1 MQSMTGYGRSEV
13 QKAQLH
19 LVVEARS
26 VNHRYLDVALRYPRL
41 YAPLEARMKQLVSTH
56 FARGRIDIKIVEQTG
71 RAGQRTLALDQELA
85 RQYYAALQQLQETLR
100 LPGTIDLNMLLNL
113 RDLLTVEEASDDV
126 EESWEGIA
134 SGMEDALQALKKMRL
149 QEGAFLG
156 RDLQERLQSIRH
168 HMVDVRERVPQVV
181 IEYRQRLEQRV
192 QELFQHVT
200 LDADRVAQE
209 AILLAERADISEE
222 LLRLE
227 SHLHACEGLLT
238 SSGAI
243 GRKIDFLLQEMHR
256 EVNTIASKSNDAT
269 ISQRVVD
276 IKSELERMRE
286 QIQNVE

>member
-156 RDLQERLQSIRH
+156 RDLQERLQSIQTPHGRRARARAAGGDRISTASGTTRAGTLSARH
-168 HMVDVRERVPQVV
+168 
-181 IEYRQRLEQRV
+181 
-192 QELFQHVT
+192 
-200 LDADRVAQE
+200 A
-209 AILLAERADISEE
+209 
-222 LLRLE
+222 
-227 SHLHACEGLLT
+227 
-238 SSGAI
+238 
-243 GRKIDFLLQEMHR
+243 
-256 EVNTIASKSNDAT
+256 
-269 ISQRVVD
+269 
-276 IKSELERMRE
+276 
-286 QIQNVE
+286 

>member
-156 RDLQERLQSIRH
+156 RDLQARLQSIRH

>member
-1 MQSMTGYGRSEV
+1 MTGYGRSEV
-13 QKAQLH
+13 QKAQCH
-19 LVVEARS
+19 LIVEARS

-56 FARGRIDIKIVEQTG
+56 FARGRIDIKIVEHTG
-71 RAGQRTLALDQELA
+71 RAGQRTLALDQGLA
-85 RQYYAALQQLQETLR
+85 QQYYAALQQLQERLR

-126 EESWEGIA
+126 EESWEHIA

-149 QEGAFLG
+149 QEGAFLA
-156 RDLQERLQSIRH
+156 RDLQERLHSIRH
-168 HMVDVRERVPQVV
+168 HMVDVRQRVPQVV

-227 SHLHACEGLLT
+227 SHLQACAGLLT
-238 SSGAI
+238 SSGAV